1 MTKNIILFELY
12 DDSNK
17 PSQQK
22 GLEMAMILTNLNGL
36 DLDARLD
43 MSLFRGLI
51 DGVRQDLGFTE
62 GVDESRTP
70 GSRSACFICNQES
83 SGSKRTGQH
92 EVVAV
97 DRTRHGMSREHSE

>member
-1 MTKNIILFELY
+1 M
-12 DDSNK
+12 
-17 PSQQK
+17 
-22 GLEMAMILTNLNGL
+22 GMILTDLNGL

-70 GSRSACFICNQES
+70 SSRSACIIL
-83 SGSKRTGQH
+83 
-92 EVVAV
+92 
-97 DRTRHGMSREHSE
+97 